1 MFIVWILQMHLS
13 FYNMLRNLTWV
24 CDTRFLLLCYKD
36 NDFLILIGHIYFS
49 DWKLEAI
56 IRINKQGNQQV
67 TLRKGIEFLRDITIY
82 DKDIQQKP
90 GMIYII
96 FIQQTKTLKNM

>member
-1 MFIVWILQMHLS
+1 MLFCKNLDLFI
-13 FYNMLRNLTWV
+13 F
-24 CDTRFLLLCYKD
+24 K
-36 NDFLILIGHIYFS
+36 GHIYFS

-96 FIQQTKTLKNM
+96 FIQQTKTFKKYVENKSEINYCVWKTNAEMQY

>member
-1 MFIVWILQMHLS
+1 MVLLFCKNLDLFI
-13 FYNMLRNLTWV
+13 F
-24 CDTRFLLLCYKD
+24 FE
-36 NDFLILIGHIYFS
+36 GHIYFS

-96 FIQQTKTLKNM
+96 FIQQTKTLINM

>member
-1 MFIVWILQMHLS
+1 MVLLFCKNLDLFI
-13 FYNMLRNLTWV
+13 FE
-24 CDTRFLLLCYKD
+24 
-36 NDFLILIGHIYFS
+36 GHVYFS

-56 IRINKQGNQQV
+56 IRINKKGNQQV

-96 FIQQTKTLKNM
+96 FIQQTKTFKKYVENKSEINYCVWKTNAEMQY

>member
-1 MFIVWILQMHLS
+1 
-13 FYNMLRNLTWV
+13 MLKNLTWY
-24 CDTRFLLLCYKD
+24 CDTRILLRSCK
-36 NDFLILIGHIYFS
+36 NQDFLILIGHIYFS

-96 FIQQTKTLKNM
+96 FLQQNKTLKNM